1 MLDLEALEELARN
14 SEEMCRRTDILRD
27 IIIVFLDLCY
37 GFSFSGRND
46 RVWDFVFK
54 VSVDKGCISSKSKDL
69 FRGI

>member
-37 GFSFSGRND
+37 VFSFLGRND

-69 FRGI
+69 FRGM

>member
-37 GFSFSGRND
+37 VFSFLGRNEKE
-46 RVWDFVFK
+46 F
-54 VSVDKGCISSKSKDL
+54 
-69 FRGI
+69 GILCLK